1 MQNLPWHPHYDVWA
15 LIFSLVIFFE
25 FSTKN
30 KSIKSE
36 KRKLWYSGI
45 IILWIFTDYPLHDIG
60 EKYLFSVHSVEPLVL
75 ALVSPPLL
83 LLGMHKEM
91 KKIISIKPFIL
102 ILKFTSKPVVAFF
115 LFNFVMVGMHWSSVV
130 NLMVTNTLFHFFIHS
145 VMLLVSLNMW
155 IPVIGFNEEVR
166 PINSAARIGYLFLQ
180 SLLPTIP
187 ASFLAFGTEPLYTAY
202 LNNDNIF
209 NISVINDQTL
219 AGLILKL
226 GGGIILW
233 ISILIIWMRWY
244 QDEKTFDDVV
254 RNNTSD

>member
-30 KSIKSE
+30 KSIKGE

-60 EKYLFSVHSVEPLVL
+60 EKYLFSVHSVEHLVL

-91 KKIISIKPFIL
+91 KKIISIKPFIS

-115 LFNFVMVGMHWSSVV
+115 LFNFRYGR
-130 NLMVTNTLFHFFIHS
+130 NA
-145 VMLLVSLNMW
+145 LVFCCK
-155 IPVIGFNEEVR
+155 FN
-166 PINSAARIGYLFLQ
+166 GDKY
-180 SLLPTIP
+180 
-187 ASFLAFGTEPLYTAY
+187 SFSFCY
-202 LNNDNIF
+202 
-209 NISVINDQTL
+209 
-219 AGLILKL
+219 
-226 GGGIILW
+226 
-233 ISILIIWMRWY
+233 
-244 QDEKTFDDVV
+244 TFDYAPCVTKYVDSC
-254 RNNTSD
+254 NWI